1 MTQKYWKILMQIF
14 KKVIKNHEKIAE
26 ICKILYNLQI
36 TNKKI
41 KILIQ
46 NKINYNKHQFKIPT
60 H

>member
-41 KILIQ
+41 KILI
-46 NKINYNKHQFKIPT
+46 
-60 H
+60 